1 MALPRYYSKKVL
13 QNIREQRARIQGK
26 SNSLMM
32 QFASYRFAN
41 ELAGEYARHG
51 FARRIQVLARCTKNV
66 FKSIPAG
73 TVRVPTRERL
83 LDASINLQAFYTN
96 AFGCIDNLAWIWVHE
111 RGLAG
116 KIKRGDVGLRKNN
129 WKVRTTFSP
138 ELQAFL
144 SSRDD
149 WFEYL
154 AEFRHALGHRI
165 PLYIP
170 PGCVRPKDVDAY
182 NDLQRRMGAA
192 MAAIRPAEYDRLL
205 EEQKKLHIFQPIT
218 THSFKEATGT
228 IRFHQQVLVDFLTVE
243 ELALKML
250 AELKSYQS
258 SQKPPNS
265 YSSGMGAD
273 DCKRPSK

>member
-1 MALPRYYSKKVL
+1 MPGTASHDAYKYWPGAPKTCLRAFRRALSGFP
-13 QNIREQRARIQGK
+13 QG
-26 SNSLMM
+26 SGCWMR
-32 QFASYRFAN
+32 Q
-41 ELAGEYARHG
+41 
-51 FARRIQVLARCTKNV
+51 
-66 FKSIPAG
+66 SICKRS
-73 TVRVPTRERL
+73 TQTL
-83 LDASINLQAFYTN
+83 SDASIILRGY
-96 AFGCIDNLAWIWVHE
+96 GCTSVE
-111 RGLAG
+111 LAG

-154 AEFRHALGHRI
+154 AEFRHALGHKI

-182 NDLQRRMGAA
+182 NDLERRMGAA